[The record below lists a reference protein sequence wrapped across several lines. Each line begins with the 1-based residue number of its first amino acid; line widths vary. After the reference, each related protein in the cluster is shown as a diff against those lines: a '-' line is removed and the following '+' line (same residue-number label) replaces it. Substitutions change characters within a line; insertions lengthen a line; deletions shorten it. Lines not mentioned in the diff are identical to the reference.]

1 MKHLWSG
8 IGILLVLVILGS
20 ILTVSFTAIHTPLS
34 QTLEQAADFAYKGNM
49 DAALS
54 AVADAQ
60 SRWQQCR
67 LFSAAILDHR
77 LLEEME
83 ELFVELRYTQDA
95 EQIASLCA
103 RLSSRAAEMAESQ
116 TITWWN
122 LL

>member
-1 MKHLWSG
+1 MKHFWSG
-8 IGILLVLVILGS
+8 IGILLVLLILGS
-20 ILTVSFTAIHTPLS
+20 VLTISFTAIHTPLS
-34 QTLEQAADFAYKGNM
+34 QALKKAADFAYDGQIE
-49 DAALS
+49 DALS

-60 SRWQQCR
+60 SRWQRCR
-67 LFSAAILDHR
+67 LFSAAVVDHR

-83 ELFVELRYTQDA
+83 ELFVELRYARDP
-95 EQIASLCA
+95 EKIASLCA

>member
-8 IGILLVLVILGS
+8 IGILLVLLILGS
-20 ILTVSFTAIHTPLS
+20 ALTISFTAIHTPLS
-34 QTLEQAADFAYKGNM
+34 QALEKAANFAHDGQM
-49 DAALS
+49 DEALS

-60 SRWQQCR
+60 NRWQRCR
-67 LFSAAILDHR
+67 LFSAAVVDHR

-83 ELFVELRYTQDA
+83 ELFVELRYARDA
-95 EQIASLCA
+95 KKIASLCA